1 MKDEELFWEI
11 AGEIVS
17 HAKFEESRNYIQH
30 GSISVFEHS
39 IDVARLS
46 FYMGS
51 CFKNMDRRTLVRGG
65 LLHDFFLYDWH
76 VPEKMWSLH
85 GWTHPVT
92 AAENAKKYFNVSDRE
107 YFCIRSHMWP
117 YTLFHPPK
125 CREGWIICLAD
136 KICSLTETLFKRNRS
151 LKLNRENTLR
161 PRKAGTED
169 CRQRKIA
176 YRT

>member
-1 MKDEELFWEI
+1 MTTVDLCGGRGEPDGGQDPMKDEELFWEI
-11 AGEIVS
+11 AGEIVF
-17 HAKFEESRNYIQH
+17 HVKFEESRNYIQH
-30 GSISVFEHS
+30 GRISVFEHS

-46 FYMGS
+46 FRMGR
-51 CFKNMDRRTLVRGG
+51 CFKNMDIRALVRGG

-92 AAENAKKYFNVSDRE
+92 AAENAKKYFDVSGRE
-107 YFCIRSHMWP
+107 YSCIRSHMWP

-136 KICSLTETLFKRNRS
+136 KICSLTETLFKRGW
-151 LKLNRENTLR
+151 LPKLNREST
-161 PRKAGTED
+161 
-169 CRQRKIA
+169 
-176 YRT
+176 